1 MRRWIFAIFLAA
13 MAGMAQAQSDTI
25 EATILSQIEAFR
37 ADDVATAFGYASP
50 SIRGIFETPEN
61 FGAMVRG
68 GYPMVWRPETV
79 EFGALREVAG
89 RLWQRVILRDAE
101 GRLHALDYQMIETE
115 GGWRI
120 NGVQLLQAPG
130 VGA

>member
-13 MAGMAQAQSDTI
+13 LAGMAQAQSDTI
-25 EATILSQIEAFR
+25 EATIQRQIEAFR
-37 ADDVATAFGYASP
+37 ADDFATAFGYASP

-68 GYPMVWRPETV
+68 SYPMVWRPETV